1 MEIITKLMGEEESF
15 LTDYGVINI
24 AGKEYLISDLEK
36 DFKKSKE
43 KVIDFNFDKNNGC
56 FVLSLKKDDNSTITH
71 RIRLS
76 SKQIGLLKQGI
87 IDSEVDKI
95 INIIAYKQ
103 TIEAKEELNRTV
115 IRTGM
120 LPTDSEEIK
129 LYYEYLQEEL
139 KKTKAYICADYI
151 ANILEVISSLLLV
164 LPMFALVYH
173 FAIERS
179 DFIVADILTMT
190 ISIFALIAT
199 TKIPRGKSLKEDKE
213 ARTILLTK
221 LKKMKEI
228 INNTNASS
236 IEKANMTIEGKEIA
250 NIVLRQARLTQ
261 LEIAKL
267 PENEREKYYAEL
279 NEKVLVPFTE
289 RTSAIVNKEKN
300 AADKDVES
308 INNDLLP
315 IVLNIYN
322 KVRLQQTGIFKL
334 ISDSEEVREA
344 LEYTINSNPPE
355 YQSPGETSNSGPG
368 FVKSI

>member
-1 MEIITKLMGEEESF
+1 MEIITKLMDVEESF

-36 DFKKSKE
+36 DFEKSKE
-43 KVIDFNFDKNNGC
+43 QVINFNFDKNNGC

-71 RIRLS
+71 RIKLS

-87 IDSEVDKI
+87 LDSEVDRI

-139 KKTKAYICADYI
+139 KKTKAYICSDYI
-151 ANILEVISSLLLV
+151 TIISSLLIV
-164 LPMFALVYH
+164 SPMFALAYH
-173 FAIERS
+173 FAIDRS
-179 DFIVADILTMT
+179 DLFVADI
-190 ISIFALIAT
+190 IPIAIGIFVLIAT
-199 TKIPRGKSLKEDKE
+199 AKIPKGKSLKEDKE

-228 INNTNASS
+228 IDNTNASS
-236 IEKANMTIEGKEIA
+236 IEEKMTIEGKEIA

-322 KVRLQQTGIFKL
+322 KVRLQQTGFFKL
-334 ISDSEEVREA
+334 LSDSQEVREA
-344 LEYTINSNPPE
+344 LEYTINSSPSE

>member
-1 MEIITKLMGEEESF
+1 MEIITKLMDVEESF

-36 DFKKSKE
+36 DFEKSKE
-43 KVIDFNFDKNNGC
+43 QVINFNFDKNNGC

-71 RIRLS
+71 RIKLS

-87 IDSEVDKI
+87 LDSEVDRI

-129 LYYEYLQEEL
+129 LYYEYIQEEL
-139 KKTKAYICADYI
+139 KKTKAYICSDYI
-151 ANILEVISSLLLV
+151 TIIISLLIV
-164 LPMFALVYH
+164 SPMFALAYH
-173 FAIERS
+173 FAIDRS
-179 DFIVADILTMT
+179 DLFVADI
-190 ISIFALIAT
+190 IPIAIGIFVLIAT
-199 TKIPRGKSLKEDKE
+199 AKIPKGKSLKEDKE

-228 INNTNASS
+228 IDNTNASS
-236 IEKANMTIEGKEIA
+236 IEEKMTIEGKEIA

-322 KVRLQQTGIFKL
+322 KVRLQQTGFFKL
-334 ISDSEEVREA
+334 ISEFCSF
-344 LEYTINSNPPE
+344 LLFNISLICNS
-355 YQSPGETSNSGPG
+355 YLFLIFIISLLY
-368 FVKSI
+368 

>member
-1 MEIITKLMGEEESF
+1 
-15 LTDYGVINI
+15 
-24 AGKEYLISDLEK
+24 
-36 DFKKSKE
+36 
-43 KVIDFNFDKNNGC
+43 
-56 FVLSLKKDDNSTITH
+56 
-71 RIRLS
+71 
-76 SKQIGLLKQGI
+76 
-87 IDSEVDKI
+87 
-95 INIIAYKQ
+95 
-103 TIEAKEELNRTV
+103 
-115 IRTGM
+115 M

-139 KKTKAYICADYI
+139 KKTKAYICSDYI
-151 ANILEVISSLLLV
+151 TIISSLLIV
-164 LPMFALVYH
+164 SPMFALAYH
-173 FAIERS
+173 FAIDRS
-179 DFIVADILTMT
+179 DLFVADI
-190 ISIFALIAT
+190 IPIAIGIFVLIAT
-199 TKIPRGKSLKEDKE
+199 AKIPKGKSLKEDKE

-228 INNTNASS
+228 IDNTNASS
-236 IEKANMTIEGKEIA
+236 IEEKMTIEGKEIA

-322 KVRLQQTGIFKL
+322 KVRLQQTGFFKL
-334 ISDSEEVREA
+334 LSDSQEVREA
-344 LEYTINSNPPE
+344 LEYTINSSPSE

>member
-1 MEIITKLMGEEESF
+1 MEIITKLMGVEESF

-36 DFKKSKE
+36 DFEKSKE
-43 KVIDFNFDKNNGC
+43 QVINFNFDKNNGC

-71 RIRLS
+71 RIKLS

-87 IDSEVDKI
+87 IDSEVDRI

-139 KKTKAYICADYI
+139 KKTKAYVCADYI
-151 ANILEVISSLLLV
+151 VGILEVISSLLLV
-164 LPMFALVYH
+164 SPMFALAYH

-179 DFIVADILTMT
+179 DLFVADI
-190 ISIFALIAT
+190 IPIAIGIFVLIAT
-199 TKIPRGKSLKEDKE
+199 AKIPKGKSLKEDKE

-228 INNTNASS
+228 IDNTNASS
-236 IEKANMTIEGKEIA
+236 IEEKMTIEGKEIA

-322 KVRLQQTGIFKL
+322 EVRLQQTGIHKL
-334 ISDSEEVREA
+334 ISDSKEVKES
-344 LEYTINSNPPE
+344 LEHIINSSPPE
-355 YQSPGETSNSGPG
+355 YQSPGETSNYSPG

>member
-1 MEIITKLMGEEESF
+1 MEIITKLMGVEESF
-15 LTDYGVINI
+15 LTDFGVINI

-36 DFKKSKE
+36 DFEKSKE
-43 KVIDFNFDKNNGC
+43 QVINFNFDKNNGC

-71 RIRLS
+71 RIKLS

-87 IDSEVDKI
+87 LDSEVDRI

-139 KKTKAYICADYI
+139 KKTKAYICSDYI
-151 ANILEVISSLLLV
+151 TIISSLLIV
-164 LPMFALVYH
+164 SPMFALAYH
-173 FAIERS
+173 FAIDRS
-179 DFIVADILTMT
+179 DLFVADI
-190 ISIFALIAT
+190 IPIAIGIFVLIAT
-199 TKIPRGKSLKEDKE
+199 AKIPKGKSLKEDKE

-228 INNTNASS
+228 IDNTNASS
-236 IEKANMTIEGKEIA
+236 IEEKMTIEGKEIA

-322 KVRLQQTGIFKL
+322 KVRLQQTGFFKL
-334 ISDSEEVREA
+334 LSDSQEVREA
-344 LEYTINSNPPE
+344 LEYTINSSPSE

>member
-1 MEIITKLMGEEESF
+1 MEIITKLMGVEESF
-15 LTDYGVINI
+15 LTDFGVINI

-36 DFKKSKE
+36 DFEKSKE
-43 KVIDFNFDKNNGC
+43 QVINFNFDKNNGC

-71 RIRLS
+71 RIKLS

-87 IDSEVDKI
+87 LDSEVDRI

-139 KKTKAYICADYI
+139 KKTKAYICSDYI
-151 ANILEVISSLLLV
+151 TIISSLLIV
-164 LPMFALVYH
+164 SPMFALAYH
-173 FAIERS
+173 FAIDRS
-179 DFIVADILTMT
+179 DLFVADI
-190 ISIFALIAT
+190 IPIAIGIFVLIAT
-199 TKIPRGKSLKEDKE
+199 AKIPKGKSLKEDKE

-228 INNTNASS
+228 IDNTNASS
-236 IEKANMTIEGKEIA
+236 IEEKMTIEGKEIA

-322 KVRLQQTGIFKL
+322 EVRLQQTGFFKL
-334 ISDSEEVREA
+334 LSDSQEVREA
-344 LEYTINSNPPE
+344 LEYTINSSPSE

>member
-1 MEIITKLMGEEESF
+1 MEIITKLMDVEESF

-36 DFKKSKE
+36 DFEKSKE
-43 KVIDFNFDKNNGC
+43 QVINFNFDKNNGC

-71 RIRLS
+71 RIKLS

-87 IDSEVDKI
+87 LDSEVDRI

-139 KKTKAYICADYI
+139 KKTKAYICSDYI
-151 ANILEVISSLLLV
+151 TIISSLLIV
-164 LPMFALVYH
+164 SPMFALAYH
-173 FAIERS
+173 FAIDRS
-179 DFIVADILTMT
+179 DLFVADI
-190 ISIFALIAT
+190 IPIAIGIFVLIAT
-199 TKIPRGKSLKEDKE
+199 AKIPKGKSLKEDKE

-228 INNTNASS
+228 IDNTNASS
-236 IEKANMTIEGKEIA
+236 IEEKMTIEGKEIA

-322 KVRLQQTGIFKL
+322 EVRLQQTGFFKL
-334 ISDSEEVREA
+334 ISDSQEVREA
-344 LEYTINSNPPE
+344 LEYTINSSPSE

>member
-1 MEIITKLMGEEESF
+1 MEIITKLMGVEESF
-15 LTDYGVINI
+15 LTDFGVINI

-36 DFKKSKE
+36 DFEKSKE
-43 KVIDFNFDKNNGC
+43 QVINFNFDKNNGC

-71 RIRLS
+71 RIKLS

-87 IDSEVDKI
+87 IDSEVDRI

-139 KKTKAYICADYI
+139 KKTKAYICSDYI
-151 ANILEVISSLLLV
+151 TIISSLLIV
-164 LPMFALVYH
+164 SPMFALAYH
-173 FAIERS
+173 FAIDRS
-179 DFIVADILTMT
+179 DLFVADI
-190 ISIFALIAT
+190 IPIAIGIFVLIAT
-199 TKIPRGKSLKEDKE
+199 AKIPKGKSLKEDKE

-228 INNTNASS
+228 IDNTNASS
-236 IEKANMTIEGKEIA
+236 IEAKMTIEGKEIA

-322 KVRLQQTGIFKL
+322 EVRLQQTGFFKL
-334 ISDSEEVREA
+334 ISDSQEVREA
-344 LEYTINSNPPE
+344 LEYTINSSPLE

>member
-1 MEIITKLMGEEESF
+1 MEIITKLMGVEESF
-15 LTDYGVINI
+15 LTDFGVINI

-36 DFKKSKE
+36 DFEKSKE
-43 KVIDFNFDKNNGC
+43 QVINFNFDKNNGC

-71 RIRLS
+71 RIKLS

-87 IDSEVDKI
+87 IDSEVDRI

-139 KKTKAYICADYI
+139 KKTKAYICSDYI
-151 ANILEVISSLLLV
+151 TIISSLLIV
-164 LPMFALVYH
+164 SPMFALAYH
-173 FAIERS
+173 FAIDRS
-179 DFIVADILTMT
+179 DLFVADI
-190 ISIFALIAT
+190 IPIAIGIFVLIAT
-199 TKIPRGKSLKEDKE
+199 AKIPKGKSLKEDKE

-228 INNTNASS
+228 IDNTNASS
-236 IEKANMTIEGKEIA
+236 IEEKMTIEGKEIA

-322 KVRLQQTGIFKL
+322 KVRLQQTGFFKL
-334 ISDSEEVREA
+334 ISDSQEVREA
-344 LEYTINSNPPE
+344 LEYTINSSPSE

>member
-1 MEIITKLMGEEESF
+1 MEIITKLMGVEESF

-36 DFKKSKE
+36 DFEKSKE
-43 KVIDFNFDKNNGC
+43 QVINFNFDKNNGC

-71 RIRLS
+71 RIKLS

-87 IDSEVDKI
+87 IDSEVDRI

-139 KKTKAYICADYI
+139 KKTKAYICSDYI
-151 ANILEVISSLLLV
+151 TIISSLLIV
-164 LPMFALVYH
+164 SPMFALAYH
-173 FAIERS
+173 FAIDRS
-179 DFIVADILTMT
+179 DLFVADI
-190 ISIFALIAT
+190 IPIAIGIFVLIAT
-199 TKIPRGKSLKEDKE
+199 AKIPKGKSLKEDKE

-228 INNTNASS
+228 IDNTNASS
-236 IEKANMTIEGKEIA
+236 IEEKMTIEGKEIA

-322 KVRLQQTGIFKL
+322 KVRLQQTGFFKL
-334 ISDSEEVREA
+334 LSDSQEVREA
-344 LEYTINSNPPE
+344 LEYTINSSPSE

>member
-1 MEIITKLMGEEESF
+1 
-15 LTDYGVINI
+15 
-24 AGKEYLISDLEK
+24 
-36 DFKKSKE
+36 
-43 KVIDFNFDKNNGC
+43 
-56 FVLSLKKDDNSTITH
+56 
-71 RIRLS
+71 
-76 SKQIGLLKQGI
+76 
-87 IDSEVDKI
+87 
-95 INIIAYKQ
+95 
-103 TIEAKEELNRTV
+103 
-115 IRTGM
+115 M

-139 KKTKAYICADYI
+139 KKTKAYICSDYI
-151 ANILEVISSLLLV
+151 TIISSLLIV
-164 LPMFALVYH
+164 SPMFALAYH
-173 FAIERS
+173 FAIDRG
-179 DFIVADILTMT
+179 DLFVADI
-190 ISIFALIAT
+190 IPIAIGIFVLIAT
-199 TKIPRGKSLKEDKE
+199 AKIPKGKSLKEDKE

-228 INNTNASS
+228 IDNTNASS
-236 IEKANMTIEGKEIA
+236 IEEKMTIEGKEIA

-322 KVRLQQTGIFKL
+322 EVRLQQTGFFKL
-334 ISDSEEVREA
+334 ISDSQEVREA
-344 LEYTINSNPPE
+344 LEYTINSSPSE